1 MKNLIIKII
10 LIIIITIF
18 IVCGII
24 YLVKKQNPQAELEE
38 NYNKFKQESPMYDED
53 ADIEDLK
60 EEYNIEGN
68 SELYEIQTE
77 YDGRK
82 VLAIKASENYKVA
95 FAGLIKKSKPTFEE
109 TTKIF
114 EEQYPKQAGIW
125 IEPESRQIILNYL
138 NNNLNSS
145 YEIEENGF
153 IKILEYIESEND
165 KILNQIINGEKQYI
179 LGISGITY
187 NIDTL
192 TGEIIDNPYEEFDS
206 SQTYSYFQDENKM
219 IIYIPENKDNHINEN
234 EIFNSILK
242 LVQI

>member
-1 MKNLIIKII
+1 
-10 LIIIITIF
+10 
-18 IVCGII
+18 
-24 YLVKKQNPQAELEE
+24 
-38 NYNKFKQESPMYDED
+38 MYDEN

-187 NIDTL
+187 YIDTL

-219 IIYIPENKDNHINEN
+219 IIYIPENKDNHINKD